1 MTKVLSILFVISV
14 FYSCK
19 YFKAPKEP
27 KSIARVGDEYLFE
40 SDLDQIVPKD
50 TNVKDSLAIVT
61 AYINQWATKRL
72 LLNGA
77 LDNLSA
83 NDIAQFNV
91 LIENYKTD
99 LYTKAYLEGLVNSQ
113 IDTLIT
119 ENQIVSYYE
128 KNKQFF
134 KSSNILVKLRYINL
148 VKENTKIET
157 IKSKF
162 NSFTKNDISVL
173 QDLAIDFKSYAFN
186 DSLWVEESQVFERLP
201 FITLDNK
208 NEFISPGKSMVYSDS
223 TTMWLVKIRDVLPT
237 SEPTPLQFIKPT
249 IKQVILNNRKLE
261 LLKSL
266 EKDILTNAKKNNT
279 YELYK

>member
-1 MTKVLSILFVISV
+1 MKKVVSILFLISV
-14 FYSCK
+14 FYSCD
-19 YFKAPKEP
+19 YFKAPKKP
-27 KSIARVGDEYLFE
+27 KSIARVGNEYLFE
-40 SDLDQIVPKD
+40 SDLEQIVPKN
-50 TNVKDSLAIVT
+50 TNKEDSIAIVT
-61 AYINQWATKRL
+61 TFINQWASKKL

-77 LDNLSA
+77 LDNLSSEKL
-83 NDIAQFNV
+83 DQFNV

-99 LYTKAYLEGLVNSQ
+99 LYTKAYLEELVNNQ

-119 ENQIVSYYE
+119 EDQIVAYYD

-134 KSSNILVKLRYINL
+134 KSSNNLVKLRYINL

-162 NSFTKNDISVL
+162 NSFTKKDINVL
-173 QDLAIDFKSYAFN
+173 QDLAINFKSYAFN
-186 DSLWVEESQVFERLP
+186 DSVWVEESQVFQRLP
-201 FITLDNK
+201 FITMDNK
-208 NEFISPGKSMVYSDS
+208 SNYITAGKSIVFNDS
-223 TTMWLVKIRDVLPT
+223 TTTWLVKIKDILPSNT
-237 SEPTPLQFIKPT
+237 PTPLQFIRPT